1 MLVGK
6 ADKKLTR
13 VMTTQTY
20 DKHHEENKMG
30 CGGRIRQRGE
40 GVGLFEQ
47 VVSE

>member
-30 CGGRIRQRGE
+30 WGGRISQLGE